1 MQYGLD
7 LCAMTGSMDLF
18 GCLNP
23 IYFASYVS
31 EGCCEP
37 VSRSEYGAEF
47 VCEERF
53 HALAN

>member
-7 LCAMTGSMDLF
+7 LCAMTGSMELF

-23 IYFASYVS
+23 ICFASYVS